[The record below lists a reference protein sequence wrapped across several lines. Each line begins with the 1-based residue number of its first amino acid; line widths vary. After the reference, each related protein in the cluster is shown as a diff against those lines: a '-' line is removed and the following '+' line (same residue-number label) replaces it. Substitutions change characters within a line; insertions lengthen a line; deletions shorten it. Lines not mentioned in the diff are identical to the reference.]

1 MNNIEGVGFILPH
14 WFYWGW
20 LVVMPSL
27 FLLWAKTS
35 NVMPA
40 VEYSEGAGP
49 VEKFF
54 DWISDRSGWFVSLWS
69 VNAVAAYTYEVV
81 ARYIFDT
88 PTIWVHESSFLL
100 FGMQYMMAGAYGMLH
115 GSHVRVDVLYSKLSV
130 TGQAAMDVFTS
141 VFFFIFIVAMM
152 ATSYTFFV
160 DSFAIDE
167 RSLETWQVQF
177 WPVKGAML
185 LGAVLIFLAGVS
197 RLIKDVRTFEGH
209 LKGKSA

>member
-1 MNNIEGVGFILPH
+1 MNDIEGVGFILPH

-20 LVVMPSL
+20 LLVMPTL

-35 NVMPA
+35 KVMPA
-40 VEYSEGAGP
+40 VEYAEGAGP
-49 VEKFF
+49 VEKFL

-81 ARYIFDT
+81 ARYLFDT

-100 FGMQYMMAGAYGMLH
+100 FGMQYMLAGAYGMLH
-115 GSHVRVDVLYSKLSV
+115 GSHVRVDVLYSKLSAR
-130 TGQAAMDVFTS
+130 GQAAMDVFTS
-141 VFFFIFIVAMM
+141 VFFFIFIVAMV

-160 DSFAIDE
+160 DSVAIDE

-185 LGAVLIFLAGVS
+185 LGAILILLAGIS
-197 RLIKDVRTFEGH
+197 RLIKDIRAFEGH
-209 LKGKSA
+209 LKGGAV